1 MGTTLVVDS
10 VGRRYGRR
18 SAVTEVTFDWDSGA
32 LGIAGSNGSGK
43 STLLGMC
50 AGVIAPSSGSVTLI
64 ADGVAM
70 SPRAGRV
77 GYVPQQFGFPSSLR
91 IADMVAY
98 SAWLQGVAHPSDA
111 ASWALREVDLQDEA
125 LLALG
130 KASGGMVRR
139 AGIAAALVSRPD
151 VLVLDEPSAGVDVE
165 QREVLRTLIR
175 AQARER
181 LVLLSSHIGDDFT
194 GVCRQLIVL
203 DRGRSVFEG
212 TPADAINAG
221 GGESIEKAIV
231 EIPKRARAA
240 RA

>member
-1 MGTTLVVDS
+1 VSTTLVVDS

-18 SAVTEVTFDWDSGA
+18 SAVVDVSFEWDAGA
-32 LGIAGSNGSGK
+32 LGVAGSNGSGK

-64 ADGVAM
+64 VDGVAM

-77 GYVPQQFGFPSSLR
+77 GYVPQQFGFPRSLR

-98 SAWLQGVAHPSDA
+98 SAWLQGVDNPSDA
-111 ASWALREVDLQDEA
+111 ASVALQAVDLQDDA

-165 QREVLRTLIR
+165 QREVLRSLIR
-175 AQARER
+175 AQATER

-194 GVCRQLIVL
+194 GVCRELMIL
-203 DRGRSVFEG
+203 DHGRPVFTG
-212 TPADAINAG
+212 TPSAAIELAG
-221 GGESIEKAIV
+221 GQSMEKAIV
-231 EIPKRARAA
+231 EIPKRARD

>member
-1 MGTTLVVDS
+1 MSTTLVVDS

-18 SAVTEVTFDWDSGA
+18 SAVSDVSFEWDGGA

-50 AGVIAPSSGSVTLI
+50 AGVVAPSSGSVTLI
-64 ADGVAM
+64 VDGVAM

-77 GYVPQQFGFPSSLR
+77 GYVPQQFGFPRSLR

-98 SAWLQGVAHPSDA
+98 SAWLQGVAGPAEA
-111 ASWALREVDLQDEA
+111 ASAALQAVDLQDEA

-165 QREVLRTLIR
+165 QREVLRSLIR
-175 AQARER
+175 SQATER

-194 GVCRQLIVL
+194 AACRELIIL
-203 DRGRSVFEG
+203 DHGRPVFTG
-212 TPADAINAG
+212 TPAEVIEAG
-221 GGESIEKAIV
+221 GGQSIEKAIV
-231 EIPKRARAA
+231 EIPRRVRGRA
-240 RA
+240 